1 MGAGPHVISFCG
13 RHEPRPG
20 PRQPHREIGAQIDT
34 DIIFTRSIEVEA
46 IEEGEHLRLKG
57 KLLDK
62 RLGEPLHG
70 LEVDM
75 LISVWEGEIIEI
87 TGSMPQWPMEE
98 CRQGIDSL
106 AELVGARIKPGFSEF
121 VKNTVGSIRGCS
133 HLAALVMNMG
143 NVCVQGRGA
152 YLRKHVPD
160 NAARDKAMVGQAE
173 ELGLLDSCVA
183 WREDGPIV
191 RRWRQEHPEDDPK
204 Y

>member
-1 MGAGPHVISFCG
+1 M
-13 RHEPRPG
+13 
-20 PRQPHREIGAQIDT
+20 D
-34 DIIFTRSIEVEA
+34 
-46 IEEGEHLRLKG
+46 EGDCLRLKG
-57 KLLDK
+57 SLSDA

-70 LEVDM
+70 LEVEM
-75 LISVWEGEIIEI
+75 VVSVWEGEIKEI
-87 TGSMPQWPMEE
+87 SGAFPTWPMEE
-98 CRQGIDSL
+98 CKQGIASL
-106 AELVGARIKPGFSEF
+106 DELVGTRVKPGFSEI
-121 VKNTVGSIRGCS
+121 VKKTVGSIRGCS

-160 NAARDKAMVGQAE
+160 NATRDRAMAGQAK

-191 RRWRQEHPEDDPK
+191 RRWLQEHPEDDPK

>member
-1 MGAGPHVISFCG
+1 MAVGSHVISFG
-13 RHEPRPG
+13 GRPG
-20 PRQPHREIGAQIDT
+20 PRLEPRRHIERLEPKIDT
-34 DIIFTRSIEVEA
+34 EIIFTRSIEVEA
-46 IEEGEHLRLKG
+46 IDEGEHLRLKG
-57 KLLDK
+57 RLLDK

-70 LEVDM
+70 LEIDM
-75 LISVWEGEIIEI
+75 LISVWEGEIKEI
-87 TGSMPQWPMEE
+87 AGSMPRWPMEE
-98 CRQGIDSL
+98 CKQGIESL
-106 AELVGARIKPGFSEF
+106 TELVGARIKPGFSEF

-160 NAARDKAMVGQAE
+160 NAARDKAMAGQAK

>member
-1 MGAGPHVISFCG
+1 MAAGSHVISFG
-13 RHEPRPG
+13 GRPG
-20 PRQPHREIGAQIDT
+20 PQLEPRSPIERLEPKIDT
-34 DIIFTRSIEVEA
+34 EIIFTRSIEVEA
-46 IEEGEHLRLKG
+46 IEEGDHLRLKG
-57 KLLDK
+57 RLLDK

-75 LISVWEGEIIEI
+75 LISVWEGEIKEI
-87 TGSMPQWPMEE
+87 SGSMPRWPMEE

-106 AELVGARIKPGFSEF
+106 TELVGARIKPGFSEF

-160 NAARDKAMVGQAE
+160 NAARDKAMVGQAT